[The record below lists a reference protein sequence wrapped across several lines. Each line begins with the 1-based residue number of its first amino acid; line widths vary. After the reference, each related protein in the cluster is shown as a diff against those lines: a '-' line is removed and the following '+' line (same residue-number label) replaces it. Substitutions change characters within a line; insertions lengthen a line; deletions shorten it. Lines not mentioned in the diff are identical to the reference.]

1 VPHINTFLQYDAN
14 SLQRYRG
21 HEKYK
26 MTSMANMHSPRA
38 AGSDPAAR
46 QYTETYYVD
55 IRSIFVGNLP
65 ADATEAE
72 LHLKFEEFGPIAKD
86 GISLHKSESSVDG
99 KMSFVYFL

>member
-1 VPHINTFLQYDAN
+1 
-14 SLQRYRG
+14 
-21 HEKYK
+21 
-26 MTSMANMHSPRA
+26 MTSMANMHGPRS

-65 ADATEAE
+65 ADTTEVE

-86 GISLHKSESSVDG
+86 GISLHKGESSVDG
-99 KMSFVYFL
+99 KISLVCFLSYIC